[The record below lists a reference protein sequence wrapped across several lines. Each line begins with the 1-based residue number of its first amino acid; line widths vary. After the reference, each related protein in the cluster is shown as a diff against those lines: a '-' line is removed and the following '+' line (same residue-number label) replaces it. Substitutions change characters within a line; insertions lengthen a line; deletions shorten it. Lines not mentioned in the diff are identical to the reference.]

1 VLFVCYSF
9 LTLSYTYSF
18 ISSTIFFS
26 FLLGFIRCMG
36 GFIVTVSNRLT
47 LNIGQIVDLLI
58 FFSCSLFF
66 SPSTGN

>member
-9 LTLSYTYSF
+9 LTSSYTYSF